1 MSERYGQFCPVSK
14 AAEVLCGRWTLLI
27 IREILC
33 GSTRFS
39 EIHRGV
45 PLISPSLL
53 AQRLRQ
59 LERAGVIEH
68 QRSGRTS
75 EYTPTEA
82 GRQLEPI
89 VDAMAEWGQRWVR
102 SSYTPDELDPTFLMW
117 DIRRNLTPVGLA
129 DQPVTIQFNFT
140 GAPRGKTA
148 FWLVVNDGI
157 DLCLI
162 DPGHPIDLWVRADLR
177 ALTEVWMG
185 DRTMSSALL
194 DGSILLSGP
203 ETLIRRFPKW
213 LGQHPTLAQIPPVMT
228 HMNGQTPSRNE
239 LDRPAGMP
247 DRSSAGRHSIEDG
260 HPPAS
265 TKRRASWRGEFSG
278 DGRRVETAV

>member
-14 AAEVLCGRWTLLI
+14 AAEVLCSRWTLLI

-53 AQRLRQ
+53 SQRLRQ
-59 LERAGVIEH
+59 LERAGVIEVR
-68 QRSGRTS
+68 RSGRTA
-75 EYTPTEA
+75 EYLPTEA
-82 GRQLEPI
+82 GRELEPI

-102 SSYTPDELDPTFLMW
+102 SAYTPDELDPTFLMW
-117 DIRRNLTPVGLA
+117 DIRRNVRPDGLA
-129 DQPVTIQFNFT
+129 DRMVTIQFTFNS
-140 GAPRGKTA
+140 APQGKTA
-148 FWLVVNDGI
+148 YWLVVDDEI

-185 DRTMSSALL
+185 DRTLPSALR
-194 DGSILLSGP
+194 DGSVHMSGS
-203 ETLIRRFPKW
+203 EALTRRFPRW
-213 LGQHPTLAQIPPVMT
+213 MGQHPTLARIPPARPILGPGGDVPSPPSMT
-228 HMNGQTPSRNE
+228 
-239 LDRPAGMP
+239 PA
-247 DRSSAGRHSIEDG
+247 A
-260 HPPAS
+260 
-265 TKRRASWRGEFSG
+265 
-278 DGRRVETAV
+278 